1 MWLFT
6 RDSKRPR
13 SEDVPVLPQVYK
25 CSVPFSH
32 KPPGMCHF
40 KAVTDILSGVL
51 GLICEVELLVKG
63 PVLSHPPI
71 HPSVL
76 SGPVPHASRV
86 LSVGDPVSV
95 STPVLTL

>member
-1 MWLFT
+1 MQRTFLTQAPWH
-6 RDSKRPR
+6 
-13 SEDVPVLPQVYK
+13 
-25 CSVPFSH
+25 VPFQGCDGH
-32 KPPGMCHF
+32 P
-40 KAVTDILSGVL
+40 LSGVL